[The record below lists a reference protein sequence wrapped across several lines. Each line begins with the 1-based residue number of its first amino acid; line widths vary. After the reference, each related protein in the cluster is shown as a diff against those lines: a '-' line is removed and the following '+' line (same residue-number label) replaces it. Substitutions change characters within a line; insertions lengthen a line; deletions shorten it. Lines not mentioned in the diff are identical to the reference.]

1 MLAFPFLKTNKQQE
15 QQQQNLLRATLP
27 SGSHEGQVT
36 LFTRASWSGR
46 ASSCS
51 VLVRYWQWE
60 IGSSERR
67 EKGMPTPHP
76 LKIINFLPKE
86 GNPDQELLSAT
97 RLLGHTAD
105 NTTSAPWPSS
115 LFGPAQPL
123 IWQCI
128 GPRICRK
135 PGFRSYLYLYY
146 NSSHLWRV
154 HYEPAIVSDTF
165 TRIISFRPHQD
176 PVLLM

>member
-27 SGSHEGQVT
+27 SCSHKGQVT
-36 LFTRASWSGR
+36 FFTGASRSGR

-51 VLVRYWQWE
+51 VLVGYWQWE

-67 EKGMPTPHP
+67 EKGVLPHP
-76 LKIINFLPKE
+76 LSIINFLPEE

-97 RLLGHTAD
+97 RLLGHMAD
-105 NTTSAPWPSS
+105 NTTSAPCPSS

-123 IWQCI
+123 IWQCT
-128 GPRICRK
+128 GPRVCRK
-135 PGFRSYLYLYY
+135 PEFRSYLYLYY

-154 HYEPAIVSDTF
+154 HYKPAIVSDTF
-165 TRIISFRPHQD
+165 TCIISFRPHQD